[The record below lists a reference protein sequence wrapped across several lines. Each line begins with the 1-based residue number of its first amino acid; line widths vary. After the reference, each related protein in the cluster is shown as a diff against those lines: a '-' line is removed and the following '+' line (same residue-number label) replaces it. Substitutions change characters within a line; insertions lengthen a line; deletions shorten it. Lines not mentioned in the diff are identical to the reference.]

1 MPSFAEY
8 ALERMPE
15 LARKLR
21 ATDVADWLAKHERL
35 EVEGAVR
42 WLTDGDRLADEA
54 EMKLE
59 WARNHGLV
67 DPARLAALQAE
78 YRRDDPYTE
87 TVDLP

>member
-1 MPSFAEY
+1 MPSFAEF
-8 ALERMPE
+8 ALERLPG
-15 LARKLR
+15 LTSKLR
-21 ATDVADWLAKHERL
+21 GKDFARWLATHERL
-35 EVEGAVR
+35 EVEGAAR
-42 WLTDGDRLADEA
+42 WLTGGDRLADEA

-67 DPARLAALQAE
+67 DPARLAALEAE